1 MKELQQRPRDIFDS
15 DLSIHISDFDN
26 LLNKFLENLTLEQA
40 RFFIRTVVAHSES
53 AKPIK
58 NYYKFIHRI
67 NWYMSQLNIKSESFK
82 EFTEKYKEFSKDEL

>member
-1 MKELQQRPRDIFDS
+1 MKALQQRPRDIFDS

-26 LLNKFLENLTLEQA
+26 LMNKFLENLTLDQA

-58 NYYKFIHRI
+58 NYYKFIYRI
-67 NWYMSQLNIKSESFK
+67 NWYMSQLDDKSNSSI
-82 EFTEKYKEFSKDEL
+82 EFIEKYKEFRKDEL